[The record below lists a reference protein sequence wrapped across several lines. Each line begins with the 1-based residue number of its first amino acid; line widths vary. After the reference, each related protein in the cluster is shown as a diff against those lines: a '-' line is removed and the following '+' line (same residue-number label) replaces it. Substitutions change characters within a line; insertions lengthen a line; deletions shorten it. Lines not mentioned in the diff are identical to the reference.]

1 MINSLAIIGTG
12 MAGARL
18 AESLVAEGYKG
29 AITMIGEERV
39 NPYNRIQLSS
49 VLAGDKTL
57 DGLPLLSEEWYRAHK
72 IKLLSGDPVVTL
84 DGKNRNIITASGW
97 QQQMDGIV
105 IATGSRPFIPNIPGN
120 NLPGVMAFRT
130 LDDIAIMQSFAEQG
144 ERALVV
150 GGGLLGLEAA
160 YGLNQLGLDVTVIHN
175 SDTLM
180 NRQLDP
186 RAANMLKDSLEGRG
200 IRILTGARSAAVT
213 GITKATGLQLEDGQW
228 LEGELIVFA
237 TGISP
242 NVEVFGD
249 SGLQINRGIVVDDQM
264 RTSLPGIFALG
275 ECAEHNG
282 VTVGIVAPI
291 WDQATVLTETLL
303 GRPARYHPREH
314 STQLKV
320 SGIDVFS
327 AGNLKTDEHSRDIV
341 ISDPLSGVYR
351 RLVIRDNRLQAALLF
366 GDKSQCSQ
374 YEALIGSEQLLGA
387 NENQL
392 MFNAVLA

>member
-1 MINSLAIIGTG
+1 MTDSLAIIGTG

-18 AESLVAEGYKG
+18 AESLVAEGYRG

-57 DGLPLLSEEWYRAHK
+57 DGLPLLSEDWYRANRIQLHC
-72 IKLLSGDPVVTL
+72 GDPVVAL
-84 DGKNRNIITASGW
+84 DAAEREVVTASGW
-97 QQQMDGIV
+97 RQQFDRIV
-105 IATGSRPFIPNIPGN
+105 IATGSRPYIPAIHGN

-160 YGLNQLGLDVTVIHN
+160 YGLNQLGLDVTVVHN

-180 NRQLDP
+180 NRQLDR
-186 RAANMLKDSLEGRG
+186 RAARLLQQSLEGRG
-200 IRILTGARSAAVT
+200 IRILTGVRSAAVT
-213 GITKATGLQLEDGQW
+213 GTERAGGLQLEDGRW
-228 LEGELIVFA
+228 LAGELIVFA
-237 TGISP
+237 TGITP
-242 NVEVFGD
+242 NVEVFDG
-249 SGLQINRGIVVDDQM
+249 SGLEINRGIVVDDQM
-264 RTSLPGIFALG
+264 RTSAAGIYALG

-282 VTVGIVAPI
+282 ITVGIVAPI
-291 WDQATVLTETLL
+291 WDQASVLTETLL

-327 AGNLKTDEHSRDIV
+327 AGNLKTDQHSRDILV
-341 ISDPLSGVYR
+341 SDPLAGVYR

-374 YEALIGSEQLLGA
+374 YEALIGSGQLLGA
-387 NENQL
+387 HENQL
-392 MFNAVLA
+392 MFGAALS